1 MPARGRAGQNNAQ
14 QIDPNQNF
22 TRENNSKFPLLPKNY
37 IPKNIC
43 VNPHVYPNHTST

>member
-22 TRENNSKFPLLPKNY
+22 TRENNSNSPSPK
-37 IPKNIC
+37 IISQKNIC

>member
-22 TRENNSKFPLLPKNY
+22 TRENNSNSPSPQKLYPKKTFVSIHIY
-37 IPKNIC
+37 I
-43 VNPHVYPNHTST
+43 